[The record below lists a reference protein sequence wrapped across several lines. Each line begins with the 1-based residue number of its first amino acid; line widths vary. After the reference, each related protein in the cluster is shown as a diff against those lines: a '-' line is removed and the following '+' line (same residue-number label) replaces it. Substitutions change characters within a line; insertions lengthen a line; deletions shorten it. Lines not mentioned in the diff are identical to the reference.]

1 MNKEILT
8 EIKRISQLMSI
19 NEAATDF
26 IKGITK
32 SEALKLI
39 RGEIIAALKQD
50 LKTNGRE
57 GIEDFLKE
65 FNRATSQG
73 VDYSSN
79 QFYQDIY
86 GKFAQQVRRELNS
99 ADKILIRTEMAKIMK
114 EEGENILRQ
123 KSLASKIASNVRTGV
138 ENVKTGVKNITTKIK
153 KLANGSTKEL
163 KPTVAKTSQVE
174 SLMLKIGGKEEQEL
188 IEGVSKK
195 GWNWGRAKN
204 WAAGLGVSAIVLWW
218 FFHDKDKVT
227 APSDIPENNSNLG
240 GSGTSGTSGS
250 KYTKCSEQLPI
261 EQYCKNETIR
271 KVQACLAMPAKYQTG
286 NFGPITQGYLE
297 RKGQNGTTITTETI
311 IAVCGTNNG
320 ITGSNAEKTG
330 YEDYTT
336 DEIEYSDDVQNTKS
350 DTPQPVSS
358 STPKSTTP
366 TNTNNSEKLNLTK
379 SECIDLFN
387 EINDRDQSSAGKT
400 ATDIDLSKCSR
411 CLQQYD
417 FGIGQGAVKI
427 KKRYGLT
434 SSGGDRGIRNT
445 KSDTPKPASPST
457 PKSASP
463 FSSEIPGLQS
473 SKKSFTNRTMDS
485 DEIEY

>member
-19 NEAATDF
+19 NEAAGGEFFT
-26 IKGITK
+26 GAVK

-39 RGEIIAALKQD
+39 RSEVIAAIKNNIA
-50 LKTNGRE
+50 KNGRPAFE
-57 GIEDFLKE
+57 E
-65 FNRATSQG
+65 FFNKVNRATSQG
-73 VDYSSN
+73 IDFSST
-79 QFYQDIY
+79 QLYKDIY
-86 GKFAQQVRRELNS
+86 EKLASQFGKKLTP
-99 ADKILIRTEMAKIMK
+99 ADKILVRTEIAKIMKEDFEKIMK
-114 EEGENILRQ
+114 EEGENILKQ
-123 KSLASKIASNVRTGV
+123 KSLYGKISSNVKTGV

-153 KLANGSTKEL
+153 KLVNGGTKEL

-174 SLMLKIGGKEEQEL
+174 SQMLKIGAKEEQEL
-188 IEGVSKK
+188 IEGVTKK
-195 GWNWGRAKN
+195 GWNWARVKK
-204 WAAGLGVSAIVLWW
+204 WAAGLGVGAIVLWW
-218 FFHDKDKVT
+218 FFHDNDKVT

-250 KYTKCSEQLPI
+250 KYTKCSEELPI
-261 EQYCKNETIR
+261 KQYCKNETIR
-271 KVQACLAMPAKYQTG
+271 KVQACLAMPANYQTG

-297 RKGQNGTTITTETI
+297 GKGQNGTTITTETI

-366 TNTNNSEKLNLTK
+366 TS
-379 SECIDLFN
+379 
-387 EINDRDQSSAGKT
+387 
-400 ATDIDLSKCSR
+400 
-411 CLQQYD
+411 
-417 FGIGQGAVKI
+417 
-427 KKRYGLT
+427 
-434 SSGGDRGIRNT
+434 
-445 KSDTPKPASPST
+445 ASPST
-457 PKSASP
+457 PKSAVP

-473 SKKSFTNRTMDS
+473 SKKSFANRTMDS
-485 DEIEY
+485 DEIE